1 PDAAR
6 RGVGSALVAEIER
19 TARHHRLTHLELLS
33 SLTAEPFY
41 RALGYEVEDRVE
53 HVLGSGGRMPA
64 VKMRK
69 TLREGAA
76 LGG

>member
-1 PDAAR
+1 
-6 RGVGSALVAEIER
+6 LVAAIEQV
-19 TARHHRLTHLELLS
+19 ARDHGLAHLELLS

-41 RALGYEVEDRVE
+41 RALGYKVEERVE
-53 HVLGSGGRMPA
+53 HMLGSGSRMPA

-69 TLREGAA
+69 TLPEGAA